1 MKGLTG
7 LRGIPSF
14 LSALI
19 RKKIEGIMYL
29 NLCYLCSLFVCSPKD
44 GDRGEK
50 ARDFCLGKKIKN
62 LNWPSISKR
71 KVWRW
76 DDLKSV
82 KSLCLQF
89 VLFICLLSIMIII
102 VIVIDIIFGEF
113 NFFV

>member
-1 MKGLTG
+1 MKGLKG

-44 GDRGEK
+44 SDRREK

-71 KVWRW
+71 KYGGW

-82 KSLCLQF
+82 KKSVFTVCPFYLF
-89 VLFICLLSIMIII
+89 VVHYDHHCYCY
-102 VIVIDIIFGEF
+102 
-113 NFFV
+113 